1 MKNRKTIVVLVIII
15 ILFSFI
21 ASLSGILTS
30 KNFDG
35 YQYEFQSIHGQIV
48 DVFGKGVYQHMS
60 SDVAIQGIA
69 QDYVTLFIGL
79 PVLLFV
85 LFLTRKNTLKS
96 KLLLAGILCY
106 FFLTYLFYMNMAMYN
121 SLFLIYIVLTGST
134 FFALTLTL
142 LSIDLNTLPFMFR
155 SITPTKFIGGFLM
168 FTASII
174 ALLWLSIL
182 VPPLIDN
189 SIIPQSV
196 EHYTTLTVQGF
207 DLSLFHPIT
216 FISGYLLVKKK
227 NFGYLLAPVMLV
239 FLSLL
244 MIALVAK
251 IIAISISGGNV
262 MPAVIIVPVIS
273 IIALLSAFLIF
284 KNIIKT
290 NENEQ
295 LQQSTR
301 C

>member
-1 MKNRKTIVVLVIII
+1 MNNRKSIVVLVIII
-15 ILFSFI
+15 SILAFI
-21 ASLSGILTS
+21 ATLTGILTS
-30 KNFDG
+30 KDFDG

-48 DVFGKGVYQHMS
+48 DIFGKGVYQHMS

-69 QDYVTLFIGL
+69 QDYVTLYISIPL
-79 PVLLFV
+79 LLFS
-85 LFLTRKNTLKS
+85 LFLTRKNRLKS
-96 KLLLAGILCY
+96 KMLLAGTLSY

-121 SLFLIYIVLTGST
+121 SLFLIYIILTGTT

-142 LSIDLNTLPFMFR
+142 LSIDVNSLPLMYRSNTPVKFM
-155 SITPTKFIGGFLM
+155 GGFLI

-189 SIIPQSV
+189 SIIPLSV

-216 FISGYLLVKKK
+216 FISGYLLIKK
-227 NFGYLLAPVMLV
+227 NKFGYLLSPVMLV

-251 IIAISISGGNV
+251 IIAISLSGGNV
-262 MPAVIIVPVIS
+262 MPAVIIVPVIA
-273 IIALLSAFLIF
+273 IIALVSAFLIF
-284 KNIIKT
+284 KNIT
-290 NENEQ
+290 NTKENEQ
-295 LQQSTR
+295 LQQSTQ
-301 C
+301 